1 MTRLHTL
8 KEFETYSADV
18 LHTRLLIRDSRG
30 RWIRS
35 EVRIPMDVHRSR
47 FRVFLLFSLGT
58 TMHVDG
64 TWVVQ
69 GYCGYNRLGPRNE
82 IHGLDVR

>member
-8 KEFETYSADV
+8 KEFETHSAGV
-18 LHTRLLIRDSRG
+18 LHIRLSIRDSRKEMG
-30 RWIRS
+30 S
-35 EVRIPMDVHRSR
+35 FESQSTYVHRSR

-69 GYCGYNRLGPRNE
+69 G
-82 IHGLDVR
+82 